1 MVGGDAVEDR
11 LGPDRPDSS
20 RVWCFDSNTVSLT
33 RCRRRRLE
41 GGGFRD
47 DFRAKGRPIGRRVS
61 HYVGVLL
68 SQDEVGPVELEGRDG
83 SSPFFLVCDHAGRLI
98 PRALES
104 LGLSE
109 EQLDRHIAWDIGA
122 AGVARRLAEALGA
135 PAILQ
140 RYSRLVIDCNRPL
153 DSAESIARRSERT
166 DVPGNADVGPSESE
180 ERARAI
186 FWPYHDEIRARLDRR
201 AAGGRPT
208 VLVAMHSFTPVF
220 LDRAR
225 QWHAGVLYNRDARL
239 GGQLLRALR
248 DEGDLVVGD
257 NEPYAAGDLTDYTI
271 VHHGE
276 RRGLLHVEV
285 EIRQDLIADAR
296 GQDAWA
302 ARLARLLPLALV
314 ACEGVEGSP
323 APRPSPEE

>member
-1 MVGGDAVEDR
+1 M
-11 LGPDRPDSS
+11 
-20 RVWCFDSNTVSLT
+20 
-33 RCRRRRLE
+33 
-41 GGGFRD
+41 
-47 DFRAKGRPIGRRVS
+47 
-61 HYVGVLL
+61 LL
-68 SQDEVGPVELEGRDG
+68 SNDEVAPVEVEARDG
-83 SSPFFLVCDHAGRLI
+83 LSPFFLVCDHAGRLI

-104 LGLSE
+104 LGLFE
-109 EQLDRHIAWDIGA
+109 DQLDRHIAWDIGA
-122 AGVARRLAEALGA
+122 AGVARGLAEALGA
-135 PAILQ
+135 SAVLQ

-153 DSAESIARRSERT
+153 DAADSIVRRSERT
-166 DVPGNADVGPSESE
+166 DVPGNADVSPPGAE
-180 ERARAI
+180 ERAQAI

-201 AAGGRPT
+201 AAEGRPT

-225 QWHAGVLYNRDARL
+225 QWHAGVLYNRDARFARH
-239 GGQLLRALR
+239 LLRDLR

-276 RRGLLHVEV
+276 RRGLLHVEI

-302 ARLARLLPLALV
+302 ARLARLLPLALA

-323 APRPSPEE
+323 APHPSPEE

>member
-1 MVGGDAVEDR
+1 
-11 LGPDRPDSS
+11 
-20 RVWCFDSNTVSLT
+20 
-33 RCRRRRLE
+33 
-41 GGGFRD
+41 
-47 DFRAKGRPIGRRVS
+47 
-61 HYVGVLL
+61 VLL
-68 SQDEVGPVELEGRDG
+68 SKDEVAPVEVGGREG

-98 PRALES
+98 PSALES
-104 LGLSE
+104 LGLSD

-122 AGVARRLAEALGA
+122 AAVARRLAGELGA
-135 PAILQ
+135 TAILQ

-153 DSAESIARRSERT
+153 DAADSIVRRSEMT
-166 DVPGNADVGPSESE
+166 DVPGNTDLAPSRSE

-201 AAGGRPT
+201 AAEGRST

-239 GGQLLRALR
+239 GRQLLRVLR

-276 RRGLLHVEV
+276 GRGLLHVEI
-285 EIRQDLIADAR
+285 EIRQDLITDAR

-302 ARLARLLPLALV
+302 ARLARLLPRALA
-314 ACEGVEGSP
+314 AHEATESSP
-323 APRPSPEE
+323 VPRPSPGE